1 MKLIIDAMSGD
12 NAPEALVSGCV
23 MAAKEFGQEYVL
35 VGKENI
41 IRDLLKKEN
50 AEDLPITVRNADE
63 VVDMHDDPARVLRR
77 KKDSSMAV
85 AFRMLADGEGD
96 ALVSAG
102 NTGAQLSGAT
112 LIVKRIRGIRR
123 AALPTLLPTKT
134 GKVLLIDSGA
144 NVECTP
150 EYLLQ
155 FAFMGSFYMQKV
167 AGVEKPRVG
176 LINNGTEDSKGDSL
190 RKEAYVLLK
199 QAGDE
204 GRIHFVGNVEGN
216 DIMLGGCDV
225 AVTDGFTGNVV
236 LKTIEGAA
244 KFLGSGI
251 KKVFL
256 TSLRTKLGYLF
267 VKPQLKGFMALMDS
281 SEIGGAPFLGVSKPV
296 FKAHGSSNARAIRSA
311 IMQAIRYVEGD
322 VVKTIEENIDQMTI
336 SY

>member
-35 VGKENI
+35 VGKEDI
-41 IRDLLKKEN
+41 IRDLLKKEK
-50 AEDLPITVRNADE
+50 AEGLPITVRNAEE

-167 AGVEKPRVG
+167 VGVANPRVG
-176 LINNGTEDSKGDSL
+176 LINNGTEDSKGDPL
-190 RKEAYVLLK
+190 RKEAYAMLK
-199 QAGDE
+199 KAGDE
-204 GRIHFVGNVEGN
+204 GRINFVGNVEGN

-281 SEIGGAPFLGVSKPV
+281 SEIGGAPLLGVSKPV

>member
-35 VGKENI
+35 VGKEDI

-167 AGVEKPRVG
+167 VGVEKPRVG

-190 RKEAYVLLK
+190 RKEAYALLK

>member
-35 VGKENI
+35 VGKEYI
-41 IRDLLKKEN
+41 IRDLLKKEK
-50 AEDLPITVRNADE
+50 AEGLPITVRNAEE

-167 AGVEKPRVG
+167 VGVANPRVG
-176 LINNGTEDSKGDSL
+176 LINNGTEDSKGDPL
-190 RKEAYVLLK
+190 RKEAYAMLK
-199 QAGDE
+199 KAGDE
-204 GRIHFVGNVEGN
+204 GRINFVGNVEGN

>member
-23 MAAKEFGQEYVL
+23 MAAKEFGYEYVL
-35 VGKENI
+35 VGKEDV
-41 IRDLLKKEN
+41 IRKLLKQEN
-50 AEDLPITVRNADE
+50 AENLPITVRNATE

-85 AFRMLADGEGD
+85 AFQMLANGEGD
-96 ALVSAG
+96 AMISAG

-123 AALPTLLPTKT
+123 AALPTLLPCKT

-155 FAFMGSFYMQKV
+155 FAFMGSFYMRQV
-167 AGVEKPRVG
+167 VGVENPRVG
-176 LINNGTEDSKGDSL
+176 LINNGTEDTKGDTL
-190 RKEAYVLLK
+190 RKEAYAMLK
-199 QAGDE
+199 QAGEE
-204 GRIHFVGNVEGN
+204 GRINFIGNVEGS
-216 DIMLGGCDV
+216 DIMGGGCDV

-251 KKVFL
+251 KSVFL
-256 TSLRTKLGYLF
+256 TSLQTKLGYLF
-267 VKPQLKGFMALMDS
+267 VRPQLKSFMSVMDS
-281 SEIGGAPFLGVSKPV
+281 SEVGGAPFLGVSKPV
-296 FKAHGSSNARAIRSA
+296 FKAHGGSNARAIRSA
-311 IMQAIRYVEGD
+311 VQQAIRYVDGG
-322 VVKTIEENIDQMTI
+322 VVEMIEENVERMTL
-336 SY
+336 